1 MTLDDHDTAFKR
13 QKMIDEQL
21 VVRGITNSLVLE
33 SFKTVPRH
41 FFVPDR
47 LKSYA
52 YADTPL
58 AIGEGQT
65 ISQPY
70 IVALMTQ
77 TAQLNANSK
86 VLEIGTGSGYAAAIL
101 SRIAAEVYT
110 IERLPS
116 LAHMAQKRFQKLG
129 YTNIVTRIGDGTRGW
144 EECKPFDA
152 ILVTAGAPV
161 APESLLSQLNVH
173 GRLVIPVGDL
183 VMQEL
188 RCYQKVDDR
197 SFKLEVIER
206 VRFVPL
212 IGSEGWDERL
222 GTRG

>member
-77 TAQLNANSK
+77 TAQLNATSK

-116 LAHMAQKRFQKLG
+116 LAYMAQERFQKLG
-129 YTNIVTRIGDGTRGW
+129 YMNIVTRIGDGTMGW

-161 APESLLSQLNVH
+161 ATESLLSQLNVH